1 MAIPFR
7 LVPFLEYPNA
17 CSSVT
22 ERFCEQSGMLSPL
35 EAAGEKTL
43 FSRRNSLCKV
53 FGYPALEK
61 KFEKVDSEYDL
72 CLFKLLCA
80 DTMYVFC
87 MRSADFIADNFGRRR
102 SRQTGERRSKDL
114 FRYGCFP
121 RIKRIDV
128 GV

>member
-43 FSRRNSLCKV
+43 FSQRNSLYKV

-61 KFEKVDSEYDL
+61 NFEKVDSEYDL

-87 MRSADFIADNFGRRR
+87 MRSADFIADNFEDIILVK
-102 SRQTGERRSKDL
+102 QEKE
-114 FRYGCFP
+114 
-121 RIKRIDV
+121 
-128 GV
+128 GVKTYPDTAASQGLNG

>member
-1 MAIPFR
+1 
-7 LVPFLEYPNA
+7 
-17 CSSVT
+17 
-22 ERFCEQSGMLSPL
+22 MLSPL

-87 MRSADFIADNFGRRR
+87 MRSADFIADNFDDVVLVKQEKEGVK
-102 SRQTGERRSKDL
+102 TYPDMAASKGL
-114 FRYGCFP
+114 NG
-121 RIKRIDV
+121 
-128 GV
+128 